1 MEENLNEEEREKLK
15 LENEIRK
22 IKLSLEK
29 GAQFMN
35 DPDAPELPPELEN
48 EFLNYIEQFDKMN
61 EDSQTVII
69 YDKIGR
75 PEFKKVT
82 EIDDELMEYELDKLL
97 DLLMEKSICV
107 EAIYEVD
114 DREFYRFITEELFL
128 HETYDIFMM
137 PGMITHFTYEE
148 FHPNADEDI
157 KRNAQDFVESYFNK
171 ENDFY
176 KSTVSS
182 THTKWFEDF
191 RNVYDDFKLNHFELL
206 DYNHDEMTAIVNF
219 EIDFLAILDDRQ
231 THQYKGKGR
240 MSLLLKEY
248 WLIDKV
254 EFPEVK

>member
-35 DPDAPELPPELEN
+35 DPDAPELPPEIEN

-75 PEFKKVT
+75 PEFKKEA
-82 EIDDELMEYELDKLL
+82 EIADEAMADELDKLL
-97 DLLMEKSICV
+97 DLLMKKSICV
-107 EAIYEVD
+107 EAIYDVD
-114 DREFYRFITEELFL
+114 DRELYRFITEELFQ

-157 KRNAQDFVESYFNK
+157 QQNARDFIESYFNK
-171 ENDFY
+171 ENESY
-176 KSTVSS
+176 KT
-182 THTKWFEDF
+182 TIHFKHPTWFEDF
-191 RNVYDDFKLNHFELL
+191 RNAYEDFTLKHFEIL
-206 DYNHDEMTAIVNF
+206 DFNHQEMNASLTF

-240 MSLLLKEY
+240 MRMTLDDY
-248 WLIDKV
+248 WLIDEV